1 MHVSK
6 TLGWHLISCLVI
18 VKLSSEHPN
27 LCNEAQQLAAC
38 VVEYI
43 AVYQYVAYVKFPN
56 WHLCSLH
63 PICLY
68 IPLRQCLTGIP
79 VVIYIMLL
87 I

>member
-1 MHVSK
+1 MYVRHWDGISDIMFSDRKIVSK
-6 TLGWHLISCLVI
+6 
-18 VKLSSEHPN
+18 HPN
-27 LCNEAQQLAAC
+27 RCNEAQLAAC

-43 AVYQYVAYVKFPN
+43 AVYQYMAYVKCPN

-79 VVIYIMLL
+79 VVIYTYATHIT
-87 I
+87 